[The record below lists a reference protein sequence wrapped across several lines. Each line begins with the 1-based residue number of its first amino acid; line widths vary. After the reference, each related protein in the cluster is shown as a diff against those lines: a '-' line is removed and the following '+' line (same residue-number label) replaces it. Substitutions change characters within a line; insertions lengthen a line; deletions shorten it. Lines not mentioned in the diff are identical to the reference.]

1 VPYTVYTTGI
11 GWRAD
16 KVNLDVA
23 SMPNPYDVF
32 WDTELAKKIA
42 VIDDWHTAMAMV
54 ALRGGITDI
63 NTTATKDIA
72 KIQTLMLDMQ
82 QKTNP
87 KVTITMYNDLPAGQL
102 ELAQMWSGDVVNAQY
117 YLPKGVS
124 TDVLAYWFPPDGKG
138 MVDNDLMVLL
148 SQGQNPVLAH
158 LFVNFML
165 DTKNALKNFGYVGY
179 QPPQTSLSPEQSV
192 SDGYVP
198 ANLTTAVVR
207 REWFGTGYRLLELP
221 PEADAEWHQVW
232 QRFKAGA

>member
-1 VPYTVYTTGI
+1 
-11 GWRAD
+11 
-16 KVNLDVA
+16 
-23 SMPNPYDVF
+23 
-32 WDTELAKKIA
+32 

-63 NTTATKDIA
+63 NTTKVKDIA
-72 KIQTLMLDMQ
+72 KIQALMLDMQ

-102 ELAQMWSGDVVNAQY
+102 NLCQMWSGDVVNAQY

-138 MVDNDLMVLL
+138 MVDNDLMVIL

-165 DTKNALKNFGYVGY
+165 DTKNALKNFGYIGY
-179 QPPQTSLSPEQSV
+179 QPPQTSLTPEQTV

-207 REWFGTGYRLLELP
+207 KEWFGAGYRLLELP
-221 PEADAEWHQVW
+221 PVADAAWHQVW